1 MLTTD
6 MKAIVD
12 SSKLGFA
19 ATVCGDGSPN
29 LSPKGS
35 IRVYDDDH
43 LVFAN
48 IASPTTIENL
58 RRDPRIEINCVD
70 FLRRR
75 GYRFKGT
82 AEVID
87 PGDSPVYREI
97 AGWLRDTHGPDVPAH
112 HAVLVRVEQARAVD
126 SPAYT
131 ILGAHE
137 EDLVRAWTTKYLGVS
152 AEDAAPDRTSI

>member
-1 MLTTD
+1 MNVRRDEHIRRYLMLTAD

-19 ATVCGDGSPN
+19 ATVCADGSPN

-35 IRVYDDDH
+35 IRVYDEDH
-43 LVFAN
+43 LVFAD
-48 IASPTTIENL
+48 IASPGTIENL
-58 RRDPRIEINCVD
+58 RRDPRLEVNCVD

-82 AEVID
+82 AQIIE
-87 PGDSPVYREI
+87 PGDSPAYREI
-97 AGWLRDTHGPDVPAH
+97 AQWLRQTHGPAVPAH
-112 HAVLVRVEQARAVD
+112 HAVLVHVEHALPVD

-131 ILGAHE
+131 ILGARE
-137 EDLVRAWTTKYLGVS
+137 EDLIRSWTARY
-152 AEDAAPDRTSI
+152 